1 MASRHHILRDER
13 GANLVEF
20 VLILP
25 LLVLLVFGIIEFGVN
40 FDRKIGVNH
49 AAREGARAAIVGN
62 TPGCDEDSDPDTLSG
77 ADVKCFVQDRLGLSD
92 SNTQVE
98 VVVPD
103 SGVGEPIKVC
113 VQYPAES
120 ITLLFA
126 PLLNGAELRSS
137 ATMRIEQDK
146 SQNSIGDDDLGWC
159 T

>member
-1 MASRHHILRDER
+1 MADRHHRDER

-20 VLILP
+20 VIILP

-40 FDRKIGVNH
+40 FDRKIGVNS

-62 TPGCDEDSDPDTLSG
+62 APGCDLDGDDGTLTT
-77 ADVKCFVQDRLGLSD
+77 DEIKCFVQDRLGLSD
-92 SNTQVE
+92 ADVSVK
-98 VVVPD
+98 VVSPSSD
-103 SGVGEPIKVC
+103 VGEPLKVC

-137 ATMRIEQDK
+137 ATMRIEQDRNQA
-146 SQNSIGDDDLGWC
+146 SGGDDLGWC

>member
-1 MASRHHILRDER
+1 MASRHHIRRDER

-20 VLILP
+20 VLVLP

-40 FDRKIGVNH
+40 FDRKIGVNS

-62 TPGCDEDSDPDTLSG
+62 APGCDATAPDTLT
-77 ADVKCFVQDRLGLSD
+77 AAEIKCFVQDRLGLSD
-92 SNTQVE
+92 SDVE
-98 VVVPD
+98 VEVIAA
-103 SGVGEPIKVC
+103 SGSEIGDPIKVC
-113 VQYPAES
+113 VEYPAES

-146 SQNSIGDDDLGWC
+146 NQASGGDPLGWC